1 MRISDWSSDVCSSD
15 LSGAKSASLRYDPL
29 GRLYEVTG
37 ASGTTRFLY
46 DGDEL
51 VAEYSSSGT
60 VLRRYVHGPGVDEPM
75 VWYEG
80 AAASNATRRYLHAN
94 HQGSIVAV
102 ANASGAGIAIKAYR
116 SEEHTTELQSLIRI
130 T

>member
-1 MRISDWSSDVCSSD
+1 MVISYWSSDVCSSD
-15 LSGAKSASLRYDPL
+15 
-29 GRLYEVTG
+29 
-37 ASGTTRFLY
+37 LY

-102 ANASGAGIAIKAYR
+102 ANASGAGIAINAYDEYGIPESNNVGRFQYTGQAWLPDLGMYHYKAR
-116 SEEHTTELQSLIRI
+116 T
-130 T
+130 